1 MKRTGWAW
9 LQYAEPARLRAV
21 WVALVALLGTI
32 GVTLSTEVDADVGA
46 IIGAIAVLLPV
57 LQGEW
62 TRASVY
68 SPETHEVALRIASEG
83 GYQPGD
89 TAGPN
94 VQG

>member
-9 LQYAEPARLRAV
+9 LQYAEPARLRAM

-32 GVTLSTEVDADVGA
+32 GVTVSSDLDGTVGA
-46 IIGAIAVLLPV
+46 IIGVVAVLLPV

-68 SPETHEVALRIASEG
+68 SPETHELAVRMAANG
-83 GYQPGD
+83 TYPPGD
-89 TAGPN
+89 AAGPD
-94 VQG
+94 VQV